1 MENGLGRLKI
11 GLKTGDEPFL
21 KSGKPTGFDLKSFW
35 QWSTS
40 DLVNN
45 STRGVLAEYLVAQ
58 SLGLR
63 AESPRESWARWDLET
78 PDGIKIEVKSA
89 ALVQTWHQD
98 RLSTPSFNYRAT
110 VGWDADTNRQSD
122 RAEREADVY
131 VFALL
136 AHEHKPTIDPL
147 DIDQWKFYVAA
158 TRAIEARRRSQHSI
172 LLSSLEKLCADDSE
186 PLWRGPLTFGQQLA
200 QAIADVAAPA
210 E

>member
-1 MENGLGRLKI
+1 MADENDLGRLTI

-21 KSGKPTGFDLKSFW
+21 IAGKPAAFDLKSFW

-63 AESPRESWARWDLET
+63 AETPREPWARWDLET
-78 PDGIKIEVKSA
+78 EDGIKIEVKSA
-89 ALVQTWHQD
+89 ALVQSWHQD
-98 RLSTPSFNYRAT
+98 RLSNPSFNYRAT

-122 RAEREADVY
+122 RAAREADVY

-136 AHEHKPTIDPL
+136 AHEHKPTINPL
-147 DIDQWKFYVAA
+147 DLDQWRFYVAA
-158 TRAIEARRRSQHSI
+158 TRAIEARQRSQHSI
-172 LLSSLEKLCADDSE
+172 SLSSLERLCQDQDQ
-186 PLWRGPLTFGQQLA
+186 PLWQGPLKFGSDLA
-200 QAIADVAAPA
+200 QAIPFIGA
-210 E
+210 

>member
-1 MENGLGRLKI
+1 MADEHDLGRLKI
-11 GLKTGDEPFL
+11 GLKTGDEPFFI
-21 KSGKPTGFDLKSFW
+21 SGKPATFDLKSFW

-63 AESPRESWARWDLET
+63 AETPREPWARWDLET
-78 PDGIKIEVKSA
+78 EDGIKIEVKSA
-89 ALVQTWHQD
+89 ALVQSWHQD
-98 RLSTPSFNYRAT
+98 RLSDPSFNYRAT

-122 RAEREADVY
+122 RAERQADVY

-147 DIDQWKFYVAA
+147 NLDQWRFYVAA
-158 TRAIEARRRSQHSI
+158 TRAIEARQRSQHSI
-172 LLSSLEKLCADDSE
+172 SLTSLERLCQDESQ
-186 PLWRGPLTFGQQLA
+186 PLWQGPRHFGAELA
-200 QAIADVAAPA
+200 ETIFFVRA
-210 E
+210 